1 MTSLSW
7 RCVEFVSHLLEPD
20 EREAVLGDVAE
31 ADESFWQGLLGVLT
45 LFFSRQLALL
55 RDWRPWL
62 AGFGVTLPCSFLLT
76 GVSLSVTCTFERLVL
91 HKVLSSWLPTGH
103 EDFAIFAC
111 HIFLLIAWAWTS
123 GFLVGWLSRGTLWL
137 SAALCIVFC
146 LLRLSLF
153 HFESVSRYSMI
164 LFLLPAILGVR
175 FGLRRLRIPLV
186 AACLLAVV
194 VTVLMISAW
203 QSNALW
209 ILNWALLCPV
219 WYLVATARKRAT
231 SFAG

>member
-7 RCVEFVSHLLEPD
+7 RCVEFASHLLEPD

-31 ADESFWQGLLGVLT
+31 ADESFWQALLGVLT
-45 LFFSRQLALL
+45 LFFSRQLALW

-62 AGFGVTLPCSFLLT
+62 ASFGLTLPCSYLLT
-76 GVSLSVTCTFERLVL
+76 WVSLSVTCTYERLVL
-91 HKVLSSWLPTGH
+91 HKALSGWLPTGH
-103 EDFAIFAC
+103 EDFAIFAS

-123 GFLVGWLSRGTLWL
+123 GFLVGWLSRRTLWF
-137 SAALCIVFC
+137 SAALCVAFC

-153 HFESVSRYSMI
+153 HFESVPKYSLV
-164 LFLLPAILGVR
+164 LFLLPAFLGVR
-175 FGLRRLRIPLV
+175 FGLRRFRIPFV

-203 QSNALW
+203 QSHALW

-219 WYLVATARKRAT
+219 WYLVATARKPAS